1 MLYENL
7 LNPWGGGHMARG
19 YFLANK
25 RSLNDALWNLTLF
38 PMGSGYPLFPMGGG
52 QYCPLAENRPLS
64 VKKIRI
70 FKNEPSENALPT
82 PRNPT

>member
-1 MLYENL
+1 MSNFHLSIQKSRLITPQNVTKIIMNDSRNF
-7 LNPWGGGHMARG
+7 NPIPYGGGNIA
-19 YFLANK
+19 
-25 RSLNDALWNLTLF
+25 
-38 PMGSGYPLFPMGGG
+38 
-52 QYCPLAENRPLS
+52 PLAKNRPLS